1 LLDSLVSGW
10 EGRRKSEV
18 GAAEKGDPLC
28 FAGQFQKQNQHSGGG
43 MTATSTTVK
52 GSFGEY
58 TREELMEMEPIALR
72 GLLHER
78 THHTIEVP
86 LYPLLLKWQD
96 RAVSG
101 FGEQA
106 LLCYEV
112 WHARGFTDRA
122 PDIRWVKK
130 YLAIA
135 EQIRGGKKPKVDEP
149 LPTPFTPEEMAV
161 VNKLICGR
169 RSYRDFLDKP
179 IPESL
184 LETIMEAGRA
194 APIGCNLG
202 HLKFIVLRTPEEREM
217 IWSDIPT
224 RSCGAIIVI
233 GHDKR
238 VPAIVGQDKTVP
250 QNAGFDAAA
259 AGDHMLLVA
268 HALGLGGCWLSERH
282 GPTDTAK
289 TFKEKYGL
297 PDYIEVDLHIILG
310 YPAMGVIKS
319 SRTPLKDMIMEK
331 SKNKPEEK

>member
-1 LLDSLVSGW
+1 
-10 EGRRKSEV
+10 
-18 GAAEKGDPLC
+18 
-28 FAGQFQKQNQHSGGG
+28 
-43 MTATSTTVK
+43 MTTTQTTVK
-52 GSFGEY
+52 GGFGEY
-58 TREELMEMEPIALR
+58 TREDLLKMEPIALR

-86 LYPLLLKWQD
+86 LYPLVLKW
-96 RAVSG
+96 RGAING

-106 LLCYEV
+106 QLCYDV
-112 WHARGFTDRA
+112 WREREFSDNA

-135 EQIRGGKKPKVDEP
+135 EQIRAGKKPEIDEP
-149 LPTPFTPEEMAV
+149 LPTPFKPEEMAV
-161 VNKLICGR
+161 VHKLIYGR
-169 RSYRDFLDKP
+169 RSYRDYLDKP
-179 IPESL
+179 VPEEM

-224 RSCGAIIVI
+224 RSCGAIIVLC
-233 GHDKR
+233 HDKR
-238 VPAIVGQDKTVP
+238 VAATVGQDKTVP

-259 AGDHMLLVA
+259 AGDHMLLMA

-282 GPTDTAK
+282 GATDTARI
-289 TFKEKYGL
+289 FKEKYGL

-310 YPAMGVIKS
+310 TPAIGIMKS
-319 SRTPLKDMIMEK
+319 DRTPLKDMMIEK
-331 SKNKPEEK
+331 PRR